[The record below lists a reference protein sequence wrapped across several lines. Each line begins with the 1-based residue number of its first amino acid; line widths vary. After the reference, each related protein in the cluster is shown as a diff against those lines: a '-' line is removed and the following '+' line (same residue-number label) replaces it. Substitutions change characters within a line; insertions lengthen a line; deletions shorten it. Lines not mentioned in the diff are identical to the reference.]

1 MMPNPGEIVFFDR
14 SWYNRAV
21 VEPVMGFCS
30 SSEYN
35 SFMSQVNEF
44 EKMLI
49 EDEVHIIKFWFSI
62 SKSEQKRR
70 FIKRITNPLKSWKF
84 SNVDL
89 ESQNKW
95 DLYTKYKKK
104 MFNKTSTAYSPW
116 INIKSNSKLKA
127 RIESIKYV
135 LSRFEISKSNIK
147 VDDRI
152 ISSI

>member
-30 SSEYN
+30 PSEYN

-49 EDEVHIIKFWFSI
+49 EDGVYVIKFWFSI
-62 SKSEQKRR
+62 TKSEQKRR